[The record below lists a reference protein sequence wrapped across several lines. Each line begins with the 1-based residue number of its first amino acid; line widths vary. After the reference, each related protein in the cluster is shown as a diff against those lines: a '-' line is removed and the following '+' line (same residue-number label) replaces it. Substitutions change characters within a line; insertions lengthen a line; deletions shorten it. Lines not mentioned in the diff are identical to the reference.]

1 MNGRHRILLGI
12 AIVFLAGTVHAQT
25 VSWNYAEGGWG
36 TVDPDRGDREDGW
49 FLGGMGAPG
58 KLPIHIFGEYG
69 DFGRLDNWQ
78 VGVGWHGLFGERF
91 DLFADGA
98 FYDADF
104 DDGFKVRFGARWM
117 VTKRFELN
125 GYIAWLDLDLS
136 DNASAAVN
144 VIFDFTKRF
153 GVGGGVE
160 WGDNLNSGRVFA
172 RFNFGQRN

>member
-12 AIVFLAGTVHAQT
+12 AIVFLAGSVHAQT

-36 TVDPDRGDREDGW
+36 TLDPDRGDREDGW

-78 VGVGWHGLFGERF
+78 VGVGWHGLFGKRF

-98 FYDADF
+98 FYDADVE
-104 DDGFKVRFGARWM
+104 DGFKIRFGVRWM
-117 VTKRFELN
+117 VAKRIEVN
-125 GYIAWLDLDLS
+125 GNLFWTDLDLS
-136 DNASAAVN
+136 DAKGIAGNA
-144 VIFDFTKRF
+144 IFDFSKRF
-153 GVGGGVE
+153 GVGGGIE
-160 WGDNLNSGRVFA
+160 YGDNFKAARGFV
-172 RFNFGQRN
+172 RFNFGQRD